1 MSDSVMPFPSH
12 IGSEAQGVGGQK
24 VNVTREKVGA
34 RGSTGSSNHAD
45 PAETS
50 KEAWASEREVCALTG
65 PKDVL
70 RSQIHSSDLCLLT
83 LIIALERFS

>member
-1 MSDSVMPFPSH
+1 MMPFPSH

-24 VNVTREKVGA
+24 VNVTRGKVGA
-34 RGSTGSSNHAD
+34 QGSTGSSNHAD

-65 PKDVL
+65 SEDVP
-70 RSQIHSSDLCLLT
+70 RSLIHSSDLCLLT